1 MDFCPGLIG
10 DFVLPWVIVR
20 LRRGFNVEE
29 ASESSSSES
38 SELLEDESFD
48 LAAPEILAEERFTK
62 DDGGRRPADD
72 PGERASWE
80 NEGTG
85 ELAALRRACASR
97 KAATEIRCDESD
109 AKLPSRGR
117 GRTGGRMET
126 ESLGDS
132 GRT

>member
-1 MDFCPGLIG
+1 MSSNLKPLHRTITLDYGILISGSLTLILENNERTVLRPG
-10 DFVLPWVIVR
+10 DIVVQ
-20 LRRGFNVEE
+20 RGTLH
-29 ASESSSSES
+29 A
-38 SELLEDESFD
+38 
-48 LAAPEILAEERFTK
+48 
-62 DDGGRRPADD
+62 
-72 PGERASWE
+72 WE

-97 KAATEIRCDESD
+97 KAATEIRCEESD
-109 AKLPSRGR
+109 VKLPSRGR